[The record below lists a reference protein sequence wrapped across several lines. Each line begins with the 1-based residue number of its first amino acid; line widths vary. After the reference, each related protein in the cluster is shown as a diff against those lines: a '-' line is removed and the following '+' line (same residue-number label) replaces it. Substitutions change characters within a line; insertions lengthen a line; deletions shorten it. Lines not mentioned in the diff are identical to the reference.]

1 VVGVEDEYMLSFFR
15 IHKHDDQFDIEQD
28 RDLIAAFNEASTE
41 AEIEQVV
48 SMAHQRLA
56 ARVKRGRAHTVAFS

>member
-1 VVGVEDEYMLSFFR
+1 MLSFFR

-56 ARVKRGRAHTVAFS
+56 ARAKRGSAHIVAFS